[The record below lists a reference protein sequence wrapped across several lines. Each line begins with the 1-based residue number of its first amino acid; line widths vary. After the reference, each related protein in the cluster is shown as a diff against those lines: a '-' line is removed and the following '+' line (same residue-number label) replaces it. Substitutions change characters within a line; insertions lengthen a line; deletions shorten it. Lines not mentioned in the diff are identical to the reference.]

1 MYHDLF
7 NYVKKMYLIVLI
19 PIDII
24 CHKCNINSVRNGV
37 KNENTNYLN
46 RVTKR
51 QLRVSY

>member
-24 CHKCNINSVRNGV
+24 CHKCNINSVRNGD
-37 KNENTNYLN
+37 KNETY
-46 RVTKR
+46 
-51 QLRVSY
+51 

>member
-24 CHKCNINSVRNGV
+24 CHKCNTNTVRNGDNND
-37 KNENTNYLN
+37 KDNKINN
-46 RVTKR
+46 
-51 QLRVSY
+51 